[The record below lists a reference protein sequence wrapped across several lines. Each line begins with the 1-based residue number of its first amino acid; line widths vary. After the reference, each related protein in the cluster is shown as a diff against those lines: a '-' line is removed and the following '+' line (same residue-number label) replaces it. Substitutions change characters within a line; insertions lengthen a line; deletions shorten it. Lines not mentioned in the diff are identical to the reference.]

1 MATNNR
7 VYYACQSVQLNGP
20 SGLGGAAENT
30 AWNVVQGLQSVGIN
44 TNFNLDP
51 VYQLGQLD
59 LYDNYEDIPDVE
71 VTLNKVLDGQPT
83 LYAMTIG
90 TGTLANVSNH
100 RCGVR
105 LTIHSDTDVSATGTA
120 IAACE
125 IMPAYLSSV
134 TYTFPSEGNFTEEVT
149 LVANSK
155 RWLATMP
162 TASLGSVGQRPQADN
177 PNSGAGIMR
186 RQMFNDSTSV
196 LPNKPELTD
205 PATTSV
211 SGGIPSVSKIQNI
224 TVSMDLGREAIYNL
238 GDRIPYTRYVNFPVE
253 ITCEVETIAA
263 TGDMVGADET
273 NTNCDNPKA
282 LLDKQIKLALCDGTV
297 IDLGNKNKLQSV
309 NYTGGDTG
317 GGNATVTYSYLTYN
331 TFTYIGPNDALNA
344 SNVPDNAIE
353 YADVVSDVGFPL
365 G

>member
-1 MATNNR
+1 MAINNR

-20 SGLGGAAENT
+20 SGMTGTAENQV
-30 AWNVVQGLQSVGIN
+30 WNVVQGLQSVGIN

-83 LYAMTIG
+83 LYSMTMG
-90 TGTLANVSNH
+90 TGTLANLANH

-155 RWLATMP
+155 RWISAP

-177 PNSGAGIMR
+177 PNSGAGILR
-186 RQMFNDSTSV
+186 RQMFNDSLSV
-196 LPNKPELTD
+196 LPNVAATTD
-205 PATTSV
+205 PSTTSA
-211 SGGIPSVSKIQNI
+211 SGGIPGVSKLQNI

-253 ITCEVETIAA
+253 ITTEIEVIAA
-263 TGDMVGADET
+263 TGDMVGASET
-273 NTNCDNPKA
+273 NVSCDNPKA
-282 LLDKQIKLALCDGTV
+282 LLDKQIKVVLCDGTT
-297 IDLGNKNKLQSV
+297 IDLGSKNKLQSV

-317 GGNATVTYSYLTYN
+317 GGNATATYSYLTYN
-331 TFTYIGPNDALNA
+331 TFTYIGPNDDLNA
-344 SNVPDNAIE
+344 SNVSDGAIG
-353 YADVVSDVGFPL
+353 YSSVVSDTGFPL
-365 G
+365 N

>member
-1 MATNNR
+1 MANNNR

-20 SGLGGAAENT
+20 SGLTGASENT
-30 AWNVVQGLQSVGIN
+30 AFNVVQGLQSVGIN

-83 LYAMTIG
+83 LYSMTMG
-90 TGTLANVSNH
+90 TGTLASLANH

-105 LTIHSDTDVSATGTA
+105 LTIHSDTDISATGAA

-134 TYTFPSEGNFTEEVT
+134 TYTLPAEGNFTEEVT

-155 RWLATMP
+155 RWLTTAP
-162 TASLGSVGQRPQADN
+162 TAALGSVGQRPQADN

-186 RQMFNDSTSV
+186 RQMFNDSESV
-196 LPNKPELTD
+196 LPIVTALTD
-205 PATTSV
+205 PATTSA
-211 SGGIPSVSKIQNI
+211 SGGIPNVSKIQSI

-238 GDRIPYTRYVNFPVE
+238 GDRTPYTRYVNFPVE
-253 ITCEVETIAA
+253 ITTEVEVIAA
-263 TGDMVGADET
+263 TGDMVGASET
-273 NTNCDNPKA
+273 NVSCDNPKA
-282 LLDKQIKLALCDGTV
+282 LLDKQIKIVLCDGTV
-297 IDLGNKNKLQSV
+297 MDLGSKNKLQSV

-317 GGNATVTYSYLTYN
+317 GGNATATYSYLTYN

-344 SNVPDNAIE
+344 SNVRDDAIE
-353 YADVVSDVGFPL
+353 YSSVVSTTTFPL
-365 G
+365 N